1 MDNAEHERY
10 VFLRFASASVEEA
23 TRIVQEH
30 NDSLPLRISYA
41 ALRYAVIC
49 YLRPFTRGDTR
60 FQFIQRD
67 GLLKRQI
74 SLPKSTVPAELR
86 GLHEDLIT
94 YRHGAYAHTDIVKLM
109 PQLRYWPASAFEFPI
124 SFKPIDRKPLHLH
137 KNAMLEL
144 FQAVHTTIGELM
156 RSSEELIRQEAK
168 IRQDVIGDDQI
179 R

>member
-10 VFLRFASASVEEA
+10 IFLRFASASVEEA
-23 TRIVQEH
+23 MRIVQEH
-30 NDSLPLRISYA
+30 NDSLPLRIGYA

-49 YLRPFTRGDTR
+49 YLRPFTKGETR

-67 GLLKRQI
+67 GSLKRQI
-74 SLPKSTVPAELR
+74 SLPKSTVPTELTS
-86 GLHEDLIT
+86 LHEYLIT
-94 YRHGAYAHTDIVKLM
+94 CRHGAYAHTDIVKLV

-137 KNAMLEL
+137 KDAMLKL

-156 RSSEELIRQEAK
+156 RNSEELIQREAK
-168 IRQDVIGDDQI
+168 VRQNVIGDDQSY
-179 R
+179 